1 MMVNFYEN
9 IEDSLLKFAVIIA
22 KTDNKYIFC
31 KHKDRNT
38 LQIPGGHR
46 EFGENI
52 LDTAK
57 RELYEETGAIQFE
70 ITPVCV
76 YSVIA
81 KENFNGQETFGML
94 YYADIKSFEEKLHNE
109 IEKIII
115 TDELPTDWT
124 YPKIQPRLIQEAEKR
139 GGDRNKN
146 AVSVNIY

>member
-1 MMVNFYEN
+1 
-9 IEDSLLKFAVIIA
+9 
-22 KTDNKYIFC
+22 
-31 KHKDRNT
+31 
-38 LQIPGGHR
+38 
-46 EFGENI
+46 
-52 LDTAK
+52 
-57 RELYEETGAIQFE
+57 
-70 ITPVCV
+70 
-76 YSVIA
+76 
-81 KENFNGQETFGML
+81 ML